1 MECDDLSRRWR
12 GYYLTAY
19 GIAVKHGFKGTEAE
33 WLESLKGEKGD
44 TGGIGPIG
52 PKGDKGNTGDTGPA
66 GKDGAPG
73 AAATVTVGTVTTG
86 EPGTQAAVTN
96 GGTTAAAVLNFVI
109 PRGAPGQDG
118 ADGEPGAAG
127 QDGGYYQPAVDGS
140 GNLTWTASKSGMPAA
155 AGANIRGPQG
165 QKGDPGTGLD
175 IKGTYPTLLQLETN
189 VPSPAQGDM
198 YNVGTAPP
206 YTIYMW
212 DATGEPGWKSQ
223 GQLQGPPGPA
233 GEDGKDGTA
242 IAADGLW
249 GVRVDEN
256 GDLILTYVGDDIPP
270 LSINED
276 GDLIYTLDGNEVN
289 LGHVVGGDGGGG
301 TTDYNLL
308 LNKPS
313 INGVPLIGNKTTDEL
328 KIKAPEASTTEK
340 IYAAA
345 AKELNH
351 VASNQYVSQH
361 DSIMFVPSSDGT
373 LKVGGDNLI
382 GEPFSER
389 ANVSLEPTVNFDEIQ
404 DGYSLSYNPE
414 YTGIQTFQNQRF
426 GFHASIEKGK
436 TYTVSFVTNSDYPV
450 YVYST
455 GNIKESGVLLGA
467 FDKQKGYLTFTAERD
482 QIGLRIAFANLPAE
496 ITKVTLA
503 EGEHPLEYGGSGSSY
518 EVTSGVPFYVSG
530 VKDLNCVGT
539 GEFYVSPFAV
549 TEINGIKTL
558 DGKSFTYG
566 TAKTYVS
573 MGDSI
578 WTFGENTG
586 GIGNISD
593 YMKSI
598 CGGNWTNICTGGTTM
613 ANRPGEHA
621 GPYDALDFHALADCI
636 ASGDFTSAKGSGLTT
651 NLDENVDSIVWE
663 DVDVITVCYGT
674 NDLAFGGTIDSDSN
688 LYDKSTVCGAL
699 RYGIEKV
706 NSVYPNIKF
715 MVMGI
720 LYRYADGVNMKS
732 ISEWNEK
739 MRLACDMVG
748 AMFVPMDCG
757 INKGNK
763 DEYLYDGTHPNA
775 AGKAAIAKTVAKHI
789 VDVREAV
796 N

>member
-33 WLESLKGEKGD
+33 WLESLKGKKGD

-52 PKGDKGNTGDTGPA
+52 PKGDKGDTGDTGPA

-313 INGVPLIGNKTTDEL
+313 INGIPLQGNLTTEGLGIRDGQDGAPGADGATGPEGPPGQAATIEIAETETVDPDTPAAMVELPESTPQARRYKAQVPQGIQGPAGAGVPPTDGVPEDYLLSVGGWAPPPDGGGTGGGNTWTLLTEETTEEPVSEYKIDLEKQCTELIIYVEGAKLSDDSEKGEDMFYANNASSLNATIKKNAGSNIYIEL
-328 KIKAPEASTTEK
+328 KKTPGFTNMTYINHNAYPLATSASGF
-340 IYAAA
+340 A
-345 AKELNH
+345 N
-351 VASNQYVSQH
+351 
-361 DSIMFVPSSDGT
+361 SIRAGSSDVFN
-373 LKVGGDNLI
+373 KFVFSI
-382 GEPFSER
+382 GY
-389 ANVSLEPTVNFDEIQ
+389 PTVN
-404 DGYSLSYNPE
+404 
-414 YTGIQTFQNQRF
+414 RF
-426 GFHASIEKGK
+426 SAG
-436 TYTVSFVTNSDYPV
+436 
-450 YVYST
+450 
-455 GNIKESGVLLGA
+455 
-467 FDKQKGYLTFTAERD
+467 
-482 QIGLRIAFANLPAE
+482 
-496 ITKVTLA
+496 
-503 EGEHPLEYGGSGSSY
+503 
-518 EVTSGVPFYVSG
+518 
-530 VKDLNCVGT
+530 
-539 GEFYVSPFAV
+539 
-549 TEINGIKTL
+549 
-558 DGKSFTYG
+558 
-566 TAKTYVS
+566 
-573 MGDSI
+573 
-578 WTFGENTG
+578 
-586 GIGNISD
+586 
-593 YMKSI
+593 MK
-598 CGGNWTNICTGGTTM
+598 
-613 ANRPGEHA
+613 
-621 GPYDALDFHALADCI
+621 
-636 ASGDFTSAKGSGLTT
+636 
-651 NLDENVDSIVWE
+651 
-663 DVDVITVCYGT
+663 ITV
-674 NDLAFGGTIDSDSN
+674 FG
-688 LYDKSTVCGAL
+688 
-699 RYGIEKV
+699 R
-706 NSVYPNIKF
+706 
-715 MVMGI
+715 
-720 LYRYADGVNMKS
+720 
-732 ISEWNEK
+732 
-739 MRLACDMVG
+739 
-748 AMFVPMDCG
+748 
-757 INKGNK
+757 
-763 DEYLYDGTHPNA
+763 
-775 AGKAAIAKTVAKHI
+775 
-789 VDVREAV
+789 
-796 N
+796 

>member
-33 WLESLKGEKGD
+33 WLESLKGETGPAGPEGPKGETGAQGPEGPKGD
-44 TGGIGPIG
+44 TGAAGPQGQTGPQGEKGETGPAGPAG
-52 PKGDKGNTGDTGPA
+52 PKGEKGEKGDTGDTGPQ
-66 GKDGAPG
+66 GPQ
-73 AAATVTVGTVTTG
+73 G
-86 EPGTQAAVTN
+86 EPG
-96 GGTTAAAVLNFVI
+96 
-109 PRGAPGQDG
+109 
-118 ADGEPGAAG
+118 
-127 QDGGYYQPAVDGS
+127 
-140 GNLTWTASKSGMPAA
+140 
-155 AGANIRGPQG
+155 PQG
-165 QKGDPGTGLD
+165 PKGDTGTGLD
-175 IKGTYPTLLQLETN
+175 IKGTYPTLLQLEAN
-189 VPSPAQGDM
+189 VPSPSQGDM

-249 GVRVDEN
+249 GVNIKN
-256 GDLILTYVGDDIPP
+256 GDLILTYVGDEVPP
-270 LSINED
+270 LSIKD
-276 GDLIYTLDGNEVN
+276 GDLIYTLDGNEIN

-345 AKELNH
+345 AKELLH
-351 VASNQYVSQH
+351 VASNQYVPQH
-361 DSIMFVPSSDGT
+361 DSIMFVPASDGV
-373 LKVGGDNLI
+373 LKVGSDSLI
-382 GEPFSER
+382 GEPFSGK
-389 ANVSLEPTVNFDEIQ
+389 ANVSLEPTVKFEEIQ

-414 YTGIQTFQNQRF
+414 YTGVQTFQNQRF
-426 GFHASIEKGK
+426 GFYADIKGGK

-455 GNIKESGVLLGA
+455 ENIKEPGVLLGA
-467 FDKQKGYLTFTAERD
+467 FDKQKGYLTFMAEKD
-482 QIGLRIAFANLPAE
+482 SIGLRIAFANLPAE

-503 EGEHPLEYGGSGSSY
+503 EGEYPLEYGGSGSSY
-518 EVTSGVPFYVSG
+518 DVKSGVPFYVSG
-530 VKDLNCVGT
+530 VKGLNCVGT

-578 WTFGENTG
+578 WTFGKNTG

-598 CGGNWTNICTGGTTM
+598 CGGRWTNICAGGTTM
-613 ANRPGEHA
+613 ANRPGEYA
-621 GPYDALDFHALADCI
+621 GPYDALDFHVLADCI
-636 ASGDFTSAKGSGLTT
+636 ASGDFSSAKGSGLTT
-651 NLDENVDSIVWE
+651 NLDENIDSIVWE

-720 LYRYADGVNMKS
+720 LYRYADGVNIKTVC
-732 ISEWNEK
+732 EWNEK
-739 MRLACDMVG
+739 IRIACDMVG
-748 AMFVPMDCG
+748 ATFIPMDCG

>member
-1 MECDDLSRRWR
+1 MECNDLSRRWR

-96 GGTTAAAVLNFVI
+96 GGTAAAAVFNFVI

-256 GDLILTYVGDDIPP
+256 GDLILTYTGDDIPP

-313 INGVPLIGNKTTDEL
+313 INGIPLQGNL
-328 KIKAPEASTTEK
+328 TTEELG
-340 IYAAA
+340 IRDGQDGAPGADGATGPEGPPGQAATV
-345 AKELNH
+345 EI
-351 VASNQYVSQH
+351 VETETV
-361 DSIMFVPSSDGT
+361 SSDT
-373 LKVGGDNLI
+373 PAAMVELPDSTPQARRYKAQV
-382 GEPFSER
+382 P
-389 ANVSLEPTVNFDEIQ
+389 Q
-404 DGYSLSYNPE
+404 
-414 YTGIQTFQNQRF
+414 GIQGPAGT
-426 GFHASIEKGK
+426 GLPALSGPEDAGK
-436 TYTVSFVTNSDYPV
+436 AVVVNGDGTG
-450 YVYST
+450 YVL
-455 GNIKESGVLLGA
+455 GAGGSGVA
-467 FDKQKGYLTFTAERD
+467 WGYHD
-482 QIGLRIAFANLPAE
+482 Q
-496 ITKVTLA
+496 VTLA
-503 EGEHPLEYGGSGSSY
+503 EDVASVKITPDKPLKKLLMLVYTQQKYADESEGTKTGDAYQTVRLNGDSNGIFYGLFSS
-518 EVTSGVPFYVSG
+518 SSFSKF
-530 VKDLNCVGT
+530 VKSRIELEIIKGNLVGT
-539 GEFYVSPFAV
+539 FE
-549 TEINGIKTL
+549 KL
-558 DGKSFTYG
+558 
-566 TAKTYVS
+566 
-573 MGDSI
+573 
-578 WTFGENTG
+578 
-586 GIGNISD
+586 
-593 YMKSI
+593 
-598 CGGNWTNICTGGTTM
+598 
-613 ANRPGEHA
+613 PGA
-621 GPYDALDFHALADCI
+621 
-636 ASGDFTSAKGSGLTT
+636 ASGGYQMTGADAR
-651 NLDENVDSIVWE
+651 E
-663 DVDVITVCYGT
+663 
-674 NDLAFGGTIDSDSN
+674 SN
-688 LYDKSTVCGAL
+688 LFPEYET
-699 RYGIEKV
+699 I
-706 NSVYPNIKF
+706 NSVLLEPEYKF
-715 MVMGI
+715 IAGMGNVG
-720 LYRYADGVNMKS
+720 RYVAGSTFEIWGVY
-732 ISEWNEK
+732 
-739 MRLACDMVG
+739 A
-748 AMFVPMDCG
+748 
-757 INKGNK
+757 
-763 DEYLYDGTHPNA
+763 
-775 AGKAAIAKTVAKHI
+775 
-789 VDVREAV
+789 
-796 N
+796 

>member
-52 PKGDKGNTGDTGPA
+52 PKGDKGDTGDTGPA

-256 GDLILTYVGDDIPP
+256 GDLILTYTGDDIPP

-313 INGVPLIGNKTTDEL
+313 INGIPLQGNL
-328 KIKAPEASTTEK
+328 TTEGLG
-340 IYAAA
+340 IRDGQDGAPGADGATGPEGPPGQAATIEIVETETVAPDTPA
-345 AKELNH
+345 AMVELPESTPQ
-351 VASNQYVSQH
+351 ARRYKAQ
-361 DSIMFVPSSDGT
+361 VPQGIQGPAGIGLPALSGPEDAGKVPVVNEDGT
-373 LKVGGDNLI
+373 GWLLGTGGGD
-382 GEPFSER
+382 
-389 ANVSLEPTVNFDEIQ
+389 
-404 DGYSLSYNPE
+404 
-414 YTGIQTFQNQRF
+414 
-426 GFHASIEKGK
+426 
-436 TYTVSFVTNSDYPV
+436 
-450 YVYST
+450 
-455 GNIKESGVLLGA
+455 
-467 FDKQKGYLTFTAERD
+467 
-482 QIGLRIAFANLPAE
+482 
-496 ITKVTLA
+496 
-503 EGEHPLEYGGSGSSY
+503 
-518 EVTSGVPFYVSG
+518 GVPFVAEEIAKIDVAEEVKYVYQDVDFSKYLFVFVYITQEGNNSG
-530 VKDLNCVGT
+530 FFISLSNDTDYSVKSSNIYNLASIFIIPLSEENFFLAYNTGYGQLVETTEPSKVGVLKKNKAT
-539 GEFYVSPFAV
+539 
-549 TEINGIKTL
+549 GIKIYKETL
-558 DGKSFTYG
+558 WKVGESF
-566 TAKTYVS
+566 VI
-573 MGDSI
+573 MG
-578 WTFGENTG
+578 
-586 GIGNISD
+586 
-593 YMKSI
+593 
-598 CGGNWTNICTGGTTM
+598 
-613 ANRPGEHA
+613 
-621 GPYDALDFHALADCI
+621 
-636 ASGDFTSAKGSGLTT
+636 
-651 NLDENVDSIVWE
+651 
-663 DVDVITVCYGT
+663 
-674 NDLAFGGTIDSDSN
+674 
-688 LYDKSTVCGAL
+688 
-699 RYGIEKV
+699 
-706 NSVYPNIKF
+706 
-715 MVMGI
+715 
-720 LYRYADGVNMKS
+720 
-732 ISEWNEK
+732 
-739 MRLACDMVG
+739 
-748 AMFVPMDCG
+748 VPR
-757 INKGNK
+757 K
-763 DEYLYDGTHPNA
+763 
-775 AGKAAIAKTVAKHI
+775 
-789 VDVREAV
+789 
-796 N
+796 

>member
-1 MECDDLSRRWR
+1 MECNDLSRRWR

-52 PKGDKGNTGDTGPA
+52 PKGDKGDTGDTGPA

-73 AAATVTVGTVTTG
+73 AAATVTVGTVATG

-212 DATGEPGWKSQ
+212 DTTGEPGWKSQ

-313 INGVPLIGNKTTDEL
+313 INGIPLQGNL
-328 KIKAPEASTTEK
+328 TTE
-340 IYAAA
+340 
-345 AKELNH
+345 ELG
-351 VASNQYVSQH
+351 
-361 DSIMFVPSSDGT
+361 IRDG
-373 LKVGGDNLI
+373 
-382 GEPFSER
+382 
-389 ANVSLEPTVNFDEIQ
+389 Q
-404 DGYSLSYNPE
+404 DGAPGADGATGPEGPPGQAATIEIVETETVAPDTPAAMVELPESTPQARRYKAQVPQGPQGPAGIGLPALSGPEDAGKTPVVNPE
-414 YTGIQTFQNQRF
+414 GTGW
-426 GFHASIEKGK
+426 
-436 TYTVSFVTNSDYPV
+436 
-450 YVYST
+450 
-455 GNIKESGVLLGA
+455 LLGS
-467 FDKQKGYLTFTAERD
+467 GGGLT
-482 QIGLRIAFANLPAE
+482 
-496 ITKVTLA
+496 
-503 EGEHPLEYGGSGSSY
+503 GGSGKLIAHLTPDSDIFPSQTEWTTY
-518 EVTSGVPFYVSG
+518 EDGSPLGTIKKLIMVGTITGASTSTAEGYVEFCVNGIGCLGTNYGSQKQGNLRFIMKIMDLFEGCSLGIDHVTTTPNPGVGYSFSPRTVITTMTIKRPTTSVGINFPTSGSSG
-530 VKDLNCVGT
+530 YGAGTDL
-539 GEFYVSPFAV
+539 Y
-549 TEINGIKTL
+549 
-558 DGKSFTYG
+558 
-566 TAKTYVS
+566 
-573 MGDSI
+573 I
-578 WTFGENTG
+578 WG
-586 GIGNISD
+586 
-593 YMKSI
+593 
-598 CGGNWTNICTGGTTM
+598 W
-613 ANRPGEHA
+613 
-621 GPYDALDFHALADCI
+621 
-636 ASGDFTSAKGSGLTT
+636 
-651 NLDENVDSIVWE
+651 
-663 DVDVITVCYGT
+663 
-674 NDLAFGGTIDSDSN
+674 
-688 LYDKSTVCGAL
+688 
-699 RYGIEKV
+699 
-706 NSVYPNIKF
+706 
-715 MVMGI
+715 
-720 LYRYADGVNMKS
+720 
-732 ISEWNEK
+732 SE
-739 MRLACDMVG
+739 
-748 AMFVPMDCG
+748 
-757 INKGNK
+757 
-763 DEYLYDGTHPNA
+763 
-775 AGKAAIAKTVAKHI
+775 
-789 VDVREAV
+789 
-796 N
+796 